1 MITIRTIVF
10 IRRAHEIRIG
20 ELIIIKN
27 RNFNID
33 HNLLFTIRREVYRNN
48 FSWKQWNINYV
59 EDHIDEL
66 VIDYNRFLTIKQRDE
81 YNWNK

>member
-33 HNLLFTIRREVYRNN
+33 PNLLFTIRREVYRNN
-48 FSWKQWNINYV
+48 FSWKQQNINSIDDY
-59 EDHIDEL
+59 IDEL
-66 VIDYNRFLTIKQRDE
+66 VIDYNGCLTVKQRD
-81 YNWNK
+81 